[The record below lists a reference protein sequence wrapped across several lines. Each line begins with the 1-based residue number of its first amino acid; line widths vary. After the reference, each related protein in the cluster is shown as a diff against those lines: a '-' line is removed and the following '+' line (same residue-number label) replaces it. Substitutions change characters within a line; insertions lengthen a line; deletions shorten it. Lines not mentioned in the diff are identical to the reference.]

1 MVSLQFFQEAVSIAA
16 SLIVI
21 FPLFLQA
28 PAPPVSADPWGA
40 MREAGPV
47 TSAVGTIGMKKAEI
61 KAGLREVTLCKDGD
75 GMIGLRVEDINNG
88 IFICFVQ
95 AKSPAALAGLR

>member
-1 MVSLQFFQEAVSIAA
+1 MLWKFFHQSHLPH
-16 SLIVI
+16 S
-21 FPLFLQA
+21 QA
-28 PAPPVSADPWGA
+28 PAPPATADPWGA

-47 TSAVGTIGMKKAEI
+47 TSAAGTIGMKKAEV
-61 KAGLREVTLCKDGD
+61 KAGLREVVLCKDGD

-95 AKSPAALAGLR
+95 AKSPAALSGLRSVFWAQL

>member
-1 MVSLQFFQEAVSIAA
+1 MSVTYYAVSP
-16 SLIVI
+16 SP
-21 FPLFLQA
+21 FPNPQA
-28 PAPPVSADPWGA
+28 PAAPVAADPYGA

-47 TSAVGTIGMKKAEI
+47 TSAAGTVGMKKAEI

-95 AKSPAALAGLR
+95 AKSPAALAGLRCP